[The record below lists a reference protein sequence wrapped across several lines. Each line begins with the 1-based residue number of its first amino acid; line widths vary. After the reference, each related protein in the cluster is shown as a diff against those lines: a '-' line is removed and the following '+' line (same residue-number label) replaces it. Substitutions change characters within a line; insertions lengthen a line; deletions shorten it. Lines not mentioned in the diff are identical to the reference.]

1 MGKSPHPK
9 GSKKPLRK
17 KNSLKTFSI
26 DQNVTIDEISENL
39 PVLYAELTNKK
50 MSMSIEEVK
59 DNSIFPSLRKEEKQ
73 DQDPF
78 SNYTPSVYDFLGRAK
93 TDEEGFEIIDFLA
106 KQGNISS
113 ETETEI
119 TKKLKISGI
128 RFFGSIRSSN
138 YYFRKSEEIRNRVL
152 IQKRY
157 PSRIDDESKV

>member
-1 MGKSPHPK
+1 MAKSPHPK

-73 DQDPF
+73 DQDPL